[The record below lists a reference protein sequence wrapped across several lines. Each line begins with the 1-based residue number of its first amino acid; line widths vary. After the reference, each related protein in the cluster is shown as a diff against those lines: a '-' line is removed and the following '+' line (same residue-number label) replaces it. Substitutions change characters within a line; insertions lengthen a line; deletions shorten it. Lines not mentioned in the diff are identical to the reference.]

1 MMLSEVTPVPDSAL
15 PLEAFKA
22 HLRLGSGFGEDD
34 LQDGV
39 LAGFLR
45 ASLSAIENRTS
56 KALLQRDFLWVVTGW
71 RRMDYAPVPI
81 APTVNLISIT
91 LFDGDGNPTVLPN
104 DGFWVEPDSQQSR
117 LHPRGASLPVL
128 QGGARLEIT
137 FAAGFAATWQGLP
150 HDLAQAVLMLAA
162 HYYEYR
168 DDTGL
173 HGGCMPFGVVSLIE
187 RYRLLRLSTGDTA

>member
-34 LQDGV
+34 LQDSV
-39 LAGFLR
+39 LTGFLR
-45 ASLSAIENRTS
+45 ASLAAIENRTS

-71 RRMDYAPVPI
+71 QRMDSAPVPI
-81 APTVNLISIT
+81 APTVSLTSIT
-91 LFDGDGNPTVLPN
+91 LIDADGDATALAL
-104 DGFWVEPDSQQSR
+104 DGFWVEPDGQQPR
-117 LHPRGASLPVL
+117 LHPRGLGLPVL
-128 QGGARLEIT
+128 RRGAQLEIT
-137 FAAGFAATWQGLP
+137 LTAGFAAAWQGLP

-187 RYRLLRLSTGDTA
+187 RYRIFRLSTGDTP